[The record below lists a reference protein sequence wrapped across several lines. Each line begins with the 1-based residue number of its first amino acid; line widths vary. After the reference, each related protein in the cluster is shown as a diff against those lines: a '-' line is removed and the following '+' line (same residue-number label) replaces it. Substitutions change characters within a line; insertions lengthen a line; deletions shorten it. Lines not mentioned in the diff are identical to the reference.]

1 MQYALIKT
9 QLCAGCILAN
19 LQLDQAEGLRRMLAG
34 PKPRIVTLLSVLSVA
49 EKNAMLTNL
58 AASFAH
64 LGNDAILV
72 DARQNNGVGMRLG
85 RVRRA
90 GLLAVARQECALNE
104 VVQPI
109 QQGFN
114 FAAVSGEGITY
125 SELDKQRLSNVFN
138 VLAQQYGSV
147 IVDAELDESDSLSV
161 NALVDGEIV
170 IHVSTSPES
179 IKAGYSLIKQLNANL
194 GRRSFGVLVTNAEE
208 SQAQLVYAN
217 LAKTASRYLAVPLHF
232 MGSIP
237 ADDHLS
243 RAARL
248 GRSVI
253 DAFPMAM
260 ASVAFRRIAGQL
272 GIS

>member
-1 MQYALIKT
+1 MPCALIKT
-9 QLCAGCILAN
+9 QLCAGCTLAN
-19 LQLDQAEGLRRMLAG
+19 LQFDQAEGLRRMLAG

-72 DARQNNGVGMRLG
+72 DARKNNGVGMRLG
-85 RVRRA
+85 NTRRV
-90 GLLAVARQECALNE
+90 GLLSVARQECALNE
-104 VVQPI
+104 AVQAI

-114 FAAVSGEGITY
+114 FATVAWDDSACSGA
-125 SELDKQRLSNVFN
+125 DKQRLSNVFN

-147 IVDAELDESDSLSV
+147 IVDAALDGTNSLPV
-161 NALVDGEIV
+161 DALMDGEIV
-170 IHVSTSPES
+170 IHVSTSAES
-179 IKAGYSLIKQLNANL
+179 IKAGYGLIKQLNATL

>member
-1 MQYALIKT
+1 M
-9 QLCAGCILAN
+9 AN
-19 LQLDQAEGLRRMLAG
+19 LHIDQAAGLRRMLAG

-58 AASFAH
+58 SASFAH
-64 LGNDAILV
+64 LGNDAILI
-72 DARQNNGVGMRLG
+72 DARHRDGVGARLG
-85 RVRRA
+85 RTRRA

-104 VVQPI
+104 VIQPI
-109 QQGFN
+109 QNGFN
-114 FAAVSGEGITY
+114 FASVLGGNAQETHY
-125 SELDKQRLSNVFN
+125 SEQDKQRLSNVLS
-138 VLAQQYGSV
+138 VLAQQYGTV
-147 IVDAELDESDSLSV
+147 IVDAELDSSDSLPV
-161 NALVDGEIV
+161 QALADGEVV
-170 IHVSTSPES
+170 IHISTSAES
-179 IKAGYSLIKQLNANL
+179 IKAGYALIKQLNANL
-194 GRRSFGVLVTNAEE
+194 GRRGFGVLVTNAEE
-208 SQAQLVYAN
+208 EQAQLVYAN